1 MLLLATSSNNDN
13 GNNNVVVV
21 ISPPGGIGEMTS
33 IEAARLGGAVKWFV
47 VSAPTTTSTTTSK
60 SSSAAAAAAS
70 VKQVSLTAETLT
82 AIEMAGGSL
91 ELAGASAES
100 LLAAAATTT
109 TTTTNAG
116 SSSSSNSALSAMASW
131 CANSNCIISTY
142 DNGMSSSA
150 SSGMNTLMTMNNG
163 QENTNYYD
171 NTILELRAAIRL
183 ATREAAAGMKK
194 SSSSSKDKKNVNGI
208 AILPTGVEEEETT
221 NDDAS
226 SGGGSGLF
234 GIDFFG
240 GKDKASEPMV
250 PTTLLDAIGKHHG
263 GDGSGSSSVIRYGEL
278 FGAPE
283 SSVSSY
289 LKEKRIMI
297 ACMYDVFP
305 LSNHY
310 VLTQFI
316 PT

>member
-183 ATREAAAGMKK
+183 ATKEAVVGMKK
-194 SSSSSKDKKNVNGI
+194 SSSSKDKKNVNGI

-240 GKDKASEPMV
+240 GKDKANEPMV

-263 GDGSGSSSVIRYGEL
+263 GGSGSSSVIRYGEL